1 MANAKIIDPKLI
13 LAAAGGLAILA
24 ATAGLARAESSI
36 DVHNSWW
43 DQVEKAQA
51 CAMQPGNPYAYSI
64 QSPCAS
70 APPAAYA
77 DARRAF
83 PGYYGYPGYG
93 YGYGGSYA
101 PYRYGYGYGY

>member
-1 MANAKIIDPKLI
+1 MQHRTMI
-13 LAAAGGLAILA
+13 LAAAGAVAIFG
-24 ATAGLARAESSI
+24 ATASLARAESSI

-43 DQVEKAQA
+43 DQVEKAQS

-77 DARRAF
+77 DARRAY
-83 PGYYGYPGYG
+83 PGYYGYGNPYPSYVYG
-93 YGYGGSYA
+93 YGRPYA
-101 PYRYGYGYGY
+101 AYLYGYYGWR